1 MDGTELV
8 PSPLTKLDTQKQ
20 VTFANDASNEE
31 TSGISNHGN
40 KIQKKSFSIDLIIL

>member
-8 PSPLTKLDTQKQ
+8 CSPLTKLDTQKQ
-20 VTFANDASNEE
+20 VTFANEASCEE

-40 KIQKKSFSIDLIIL
+40 KNTEKKNISVSFN